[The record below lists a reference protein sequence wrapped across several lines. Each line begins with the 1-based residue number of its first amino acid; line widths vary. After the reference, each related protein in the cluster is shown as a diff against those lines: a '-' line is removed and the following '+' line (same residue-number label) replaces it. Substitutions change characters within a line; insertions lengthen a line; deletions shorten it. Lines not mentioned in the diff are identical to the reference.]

1 MFDELKIKYKAL
13 SLLKRLIICVLAG
26 LLPGAY
32 LYYDQATIVEEEFAA
47 AEAGEKQAAQN
58 LLDVDKKLK
67 NLEKTESELA
77 FTTEQLK
84 KAETRL
90 PNDVAIDEVL
100 RQVAKS
106 AKDSSVTIVNF
117 VPGTELLRGDEY
129 KYVEMPIKM
138 VVEAHEYSQLC
149 SWLDTIAGLKARIYL
164 KSWNLKREVG
174 VPEQDPGSVAGIN
187 DSQGLDEVAKAELE
201 ARRPRELLRLKLDAE
216 LSLYKLAVAGAKNT
230 TGNAGQFEAPTA
242 ESNSAKDG
250 SGNPVEAPK

>member
-1 MFDELKIKYKAL
+1 VFDELKIKYKTL
-13 SLLKRLIICVLAG
+13 SLLQRLIICVLAG

-32 LYYDQATIVEEEFAA
+32 LYYDQATIVEEEFAT
-47 AEAGEKQAAQN
+47 AEAGEKQAAQK

-67 NLEKTESELA
+67 NLEKTESELT

-84 KAETRL
+84 KAETLL

-117 VPGTELLRGDEY
+117 VPGMESLRGDEY

-138 VVEAHEYSQLC
+138 VVEAQEYSQLC
-149 SWLDTIAGLKARIYL
+149 SWLDTIAGLRARIYL
-164 KSWNLKREVG
+164 KSWNLRREAG
-174 VPEQDPGSVAGIN
+174 VPEQDPGSVTGIN

-216 LSLYKLAVAGAKNT
+216 LSLYKLALSGAMNQR
-230 TGNAGQFEAPTA
+230 GNAGQFEAQNA
-242 ESNSAKDG
+242 ESNSANNG
-250 SGNPVEAPK
+250 SGNPVGAPK

>member
-1 MFDELKIKYKAL
+1 MFDELKIKYKSL
-13 SLLKRLIICVLAG
+13 SLVKRLVICVLAG

-32 LYYDQATIVEEEFAA
+32 LYYDQAAIVEEEFAT
-47 AEAGEKQAAQN
+47 AEAGEKEAAQK
-58 LLDVDKKLK
+58 LLDVDNKLK

-77 FTTEQLK
+77 FTTDQLK

-117 VPGTELLRGDEY
+117 VPGAEILRGDEY

-149 SWLDTIAGLKARIYL
+149 SWLDTIAGLKARLYV
-164 KSWNLKREVG
+164 KSWNLKREAGVG
-174 VPEQDPGSVAGIN
+174 LAEIGSTEGGAEA
-187 DSQGLDEVAKAELE
+187 QGLDEVTRAELE
-201 ARRPRELLRLKLDAE
+201 ARKPREQLRLKLQADIA
-216 LSLYKLAVAGAKNT
+216 LYKLALNGVSNPAASPTQDGAPSE
-230 TGNAGQFEAPTA
+230 GAAD
-242 ESNSAKDG
+242 AKG
-250 SGNPVEAPK
+250 GG

>member
-13 SLLKRLIICVLAG
+13 SLLKRLIICVFAG

>member
-13 SLLKRLIICVLAG
+13 SLLKRLIICVLVG

-32 LYYDQATIVEEEFAA
+32 LYYDQATIVEEEFAT
-47 AEAGEKQAAQN
+47 AEAGEKQAAQK

-129 KYVEMPIKM
+129 KYVEMPVRM

-164 KSWNLKREVG
+164 KSWNLRREAG

-187 DSQGLDEVAKAELE
+187 DSQGVDEVAKAELE

-216 LSLYKLAVAGAKNT
+216 LSLYKLALAGAKNPM
-230 TGNAGQFEAPTA
+230 GNAGQFEVPAA

-250 SGNPVEAPK
+250 SGNPAEAPK

>member
-1 MFDELKIKYKAL
+1 MLDELKIKYKNL
-13 SLLKRLIICVLAG
+13 SLVKRLVICVLAG

-32 LYYDQATIVEEEFAA
+32 LYYDQAAIVEEEFAT
-47 AEAGEKQAAQN
+47 AEAGEKEAAQK
-58 LLDVDKKLK
+58 LLDVDNKLK

-77 FTTEQLK
+77 FTTDQLK

-117 VPGTELLRGDEY
+117 VPGAEILRGDEY

-149 SWLDTIAGLKARIYL
+149 SWLDTIAGLKARLYV
-164 KSWNLKREVG
+164 KSWNLKRETGVAQVEIGSTVG
-174 VPEQDPGSVAGIN
+174 GSE
-187 DSQGLDEVAKAELE
+187 SQGLDEVSRAELE
-201 ARRPRELLRLKLDAE
+201 ARKPREQLRLKLQADIA
-216 LSLYKLAVAGAKNT
+216 LYKLALNGVLNPAATPTQDGAPSD
-230 TGNAGQFEAPTA
+230 GAAD
-242 ESNSAKDG
+242 AKG
-250 SGNPVEAPK
+250 GG

>member
-1 MFDELKIKYKAL
+1 VFDELKIKYKSL
-13 SLLKRLIICVLAG
+13 SLVKRLVICVLAG

-32 LYYDQATIVEEEFAA
+32 LYYDQAAIVEEEFAT
-47 AEAGEKQAAQN
+47 AEAGEKEAAQK
-58 LLDVDKKLK
+58 LLDVDNKLK

-77 FTTEQLK
+77 FTTDQLK

-117 VPGTELLRGDEY
+117 VPGAEILRGDEY

-149 SWLDTIAGLKARIYL
+149 SWLDTIAGLKARLYV
-164 KSWNLKREVG
+164 KSWNLKREAGVG
-174 VPEQDPGSVAGIN
+174 LAEIGSTEGGAEA
-187 DSQGLDEVAKAELE
+187 QGLDEVTRAELE
-201 ARRPRELLRLKLDAE
+201 ARKPREQLRLKLQADIA
-216 LSLYKLAVAGAKNT
+216 LYKLALNGVSNPAASPTQDGAPSE
-230 TGNAGQFEAPTA
+230 GAAD
-242 ESNSAKDG
+242 AKG
-250 SGNPVEAPK
+250 GG

>member
-1 MFDELKIKYKAL
+1 VFDELKIKYKAL

>member
-1 MFDELKIKYKAL
+1 VLDELKIKYKNL
-13 SLLKRLIICVLAG
+13 SLVKRLVICVLAG

-32 LYYDQATIVEEEFAA
+32 LYYDQAAIVEEEFAT
-47 AEAGEKQAAQN
+47 AEAGEKEAAQK
-58 LLDVDKKLK
+58 LLDVDNKLK

-77 FTTEQLK
+77 FTTDQLK

-117 VPGTELLRGDEY
+117 VPGAEILRGDEY

-149 SWLDTIAGLKARIYL
+149 SWLDTIAGLKARLYV
-164 KSWNLKREVG
+164 KSWNLKRETGVAQVEIGSTVG
-174 VPEQDPGSVAGIN
+174 GSE
-187 DSQGLDEVAKAELE
+187 SQGLDEVSRAELE
-201 ARRPRELLRLKLDAE
+201 ARKPREQLRLKLQADIA
-216 LSLYKLAVAGAKNT
+216 LYKLALNGVLNPAATPTQDGAPSD
-230 TGNAGQFEAPTA
+230 GAAD
-242 ESNSAKDG
+242 AKG
-250 SGNPVEAPK
+250 GG